1 MASTTMET
9 TALAAFTLPGS
20 PHSARMAR
28 FYIRAALTYHGL
40 GGYADD
46 AETVASE
53 LIANAVTH
61 APAPVVTL
69 ALTWLERSR
78 ALGIVVTDSSPLTPV
93 KRDPGKDNEHRPDVA
108 VASFLGTRGQGP
120 QRRRRTPAPAHCL
133 PLHRSPRTRP
143 QAHLAHDLHHRM
155 PGCGHSRRVRARD
168 LHNHH
173 LDQRR
178 SHYCLSAS
186 IQRSPTWPEDVVVN
200 RFASCI

>member
-1 MASTTMET
+1 MASTTTMET

-40 GGYADD
+40 GSYADD

-78 ALGIVVTDSSPLTPV
+78 ALGIVVTDSSPLPPV
-93 KRDPGKDNEHRPDVA
+93 KRDPGKDNEH
-108 VASFLGTRGQGP
+108 GRGLQIVE
-120 QRRRRTPAPAHCL
+120 A
-133 PLHRSPRTRP
+133 
-143 QAHLAHDLHHRM
+143 
-155 PGCGHSRRVRARD
+155 
-168 LHNHH
+168 
-173 LDQRR
+173 
-178 SHYCLSAS
+178 LSARWGWQPRDPGKAVYA
-186 IQRSPTWPEDVVVN
+186 ILARE
-200 RFASCI
+200 A